1 MTDILDRCLDDCR
14 DDWIPNLDHVSD
26 IPFGEEFI
34 GRFQVV
40 RQVGKGFSGV
50 LLEAIERSSGKHVAI
65 KYFSG
70 SGLEATEFVQRFESE
85 AKILRTLSHPN
96 ILEVYDYGFDEM
108 TPYLVEEL
116 LDGLTLAQVIKQR
129 GPVSVGATLSIS
141 SQVAD
146 ALAHAHDRNIVHRDI
161 KPANVFLSKTCW
173 ATLID
178 FGLARNLTDG
188 ANRIT
193 GAGKIVGTIY
203 YMSPEQIIGEQATK
217 ASDAYALGLVIFT
230 MLTGRLPFSADKS
243 TMLQEK
249 VHGTAQSLGSARLKE
264 KVPTRLVKLVD
275 RLLRRAPLKRPN
287 NIRDAADLLCTLCN
301 EYGTP
306 QSTWKIF
313 D

>member
-1 MTDILDRCLDDCR
+1 M
-14 DDWIPNLDHVSD
+14 DHVSD
-26 IPFGEEFI
+26 IPFGEDFYN
-34 GRFQVV
+34 RFQVV

-85 AKILRTLSHPN
+85 AKILSNLSHPN
-96 ILEVYDYGFDEM
+96 ILEIYGYGFDET

-129 GPVSVGATLSIS
+129 GPISIGATLSIA

-146 ALAHAHDRNIVHRDI
+146 ALGHAHERNIVHRDI
-161 KPANVFLSKTCW
+161 KPANVFLTKSCW

-178 FGLARNLTDG
+178 FGLARNLTEG

-217 ASDAYALGLVIFT
+217 ASDVYALGLVIYT
-230 MLTGRLPFSADKS
+230 MLTGRLPFSSDKA

-249 VHGTAQSLGSARLKE
+249 VHGKAQSLGDAGIKE
-264 KVPTRLVKLVD
+264 KVPTRLIKLID
-275 RLLRRAPLKRPN
+275 RMLRRAPLKRPG
-287 NIRDAADLLCTLCN
+287 NISDAAELLCTLCN

-306 QSTWKIF
+306 QSSWKIF
-313 D
+313 N